1 MKRRSS
7 GSSDDGDESSLESD
21 IPDSDTR
28 LRTRTSPA
36 RIRRP
41 SSLNWKPTNDHNGR
55 NNQTREDIQ
64 TTTALKP
71 TSLAAPSTP
80 DMALARTPTQSPSPN
95 RRTSRP
101 RFSIIVLLVS
111 ALGIALLMGI
121 LRSLV
126 TSQLDPKGCRMSY
139 MRPSYVRYT
148 EFDTEHTRFATKY
161 SLYLYREQG
170 IEPADKV
177 CITISQ
183 ISTGVELLNSYID
196 SSLEFPYF
204 LSLVTQ
210 EATSRSVL

>member
-7 GSSDDGDESSLESD
+7 GSADDGDESSLESD
-21 IPDSDTR
+21 IPDPDPR
-28 LRTRTSPA
+28 LTTRTSPA

-41 SSLNWKPTNDHNGR
+41 SSLNWKPSNDRNGR
-55 NNQTREDIQ
+55 NGQARDDIQ
-64 TTTALKP
+64 TTTSLKP

-95 RRTSRP
+95 RHTRRP
-101 RFSIIVLLVS
+101 RFSIVVLLVS
-111 ALGIALLMGI
+111 ALGIALLLGI

-139 MRPSYVRYT
+139 MRPSYVRFT

-170 IEPADKV
+170 VEPADKV
-177 CITISQ
+177 CLTISQ
-183 ISTGVELLNSYID
+183 AVMWMLNC
-196 SSLEFPYF
+196 
-204 LSLVTQ
+204 
-210 EATSRSVL
+210 